1 MKLCETLWQYYFIPG
16 VPIVGGTNQMTFFC
30 KFHTHLPPLQVKNK
44 KNSGKLH
51 KINFLRI
58 DGCHAEIFDKNLVLF
73 GAPFSPRKSFDG
85 KGFGSS
91 HQIFRMGRFSCCY

>member
-51 KINFLRI
+51 KINF
-58 DGCHAEIFDKNLVLF
+58 
-73 GAPFSPRKSFDG
+73 
-85 KGFGSS
+85 
-91 HQIFRMGRFSCCY
+91 